1 MTMSGDE
8 TKTTLEEVKTKIPDL
23 PTPKPCLRKLCLE
36 ISVERNCF
44 RNQAAKKKKKTCN
57 SSIKNSKNKTSE

>member
-23 PTPKPCLRKLCLE
+23 PTPKSFLRKRRLV
-36 ISVERNCF
+36 ISVERNRL
-44 RNQAAKKKKKTCN
+44 RNQTA
-57 SSIKNSKNKTSE
+57 NKTK